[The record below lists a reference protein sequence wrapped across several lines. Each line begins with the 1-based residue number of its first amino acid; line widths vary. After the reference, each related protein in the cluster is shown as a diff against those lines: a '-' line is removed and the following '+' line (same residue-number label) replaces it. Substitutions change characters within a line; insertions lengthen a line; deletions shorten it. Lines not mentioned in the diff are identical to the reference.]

1 MSAQARLDAVYRA
14 LGIKPERILAPLAEG
29 EGAGVDMRYTPEFD
43 ELAEMR
49 REDSDDDQG
58 IWQTAP
64 KKADWKAVARQ
75 CSALLS
81 TRTHDLQIAVWLLQ
95 AMIRLQG
102 FGGLAAG
109 CDLLARLCRDFWP
122 VLWPKIDGDDMES
135 RLAPFFWA
143 DRHLT
148 IELLQVAVT
157 TPADEAPQ
165 GINFQLIVKGRQMVQ
180 LATNN
185 ARAYAEAISEGELSP
200 EDIEAIIAETPDEFF
215 VALYEDL
222 TLARQKLAELIT
234 VLDGVAGMDA
244 PSLSSIGRTL
254 GEIGAYLTG
263 VLVARDIEVEA
274 PAPAPSAA
282 EAAADEDDD
291 PFAVSGGDDAMD
303 EAGSDEDGEGDDPF
317 ASADDT
323 TSVPNAGATGTAPV
337 RTASRSAAF
346 ALPAISS
353 RREAYRLL
361 DHAAS
366 WLIDHEPHSPVPF
379 LVKRAVSWEG
389 ASLRTVLTELM
400 ARGAD
405 AETIM
410 EFLAIDES
418 GKPAGSAVRRT
429 GRLFEE

>member
-1 MSAQARLDAVYRA
+1 MSAQARLDALYRA

-58 IWQTAP
+58 IWKTAP

-75 CSALLS
+75 CSTLLS

-109 CDLLARLCRDFWP
+109 CDLLGRLCRDFWP
-122 VLWPKIDGDDMES
+122 VLWPKLDGDDLES

-157 TPADEAPQ
+157 DTADEAPQ
-165 GINFQLIVKGRQMVQ
+165 GINFQRIVKGRQLVQ

-215 VALYEDL
+215 VSLHEDL
-222 TLARQKLAELIT
+222 ALARQKLAELISI
-234 VLDGVAGMDA
+234 LDGLAGMDA

-263 VLVARDIEVEA
+263 VLTARDIEVETA
-274 PAPAPSAA
+274 LPVASTNAR
-282 EAAADEDDD
+282 ADGDDD
-291 PFAVSGGDDAMD
+291 PFAPSQNEGDGAGLDSDDSG
-303 EAGSDEDGEGDDPF
+303 EADDPF
-317 ASADDT
+317 AMDD
-323 TSVPNAGATGTAPV
+323 PAGAVPYGEAPVAAPV
-337 RTASRSAAF
+337 RTAGRSGAF
-346 ALPAISS
+346 ELPSISS

-361 DHAAS
+361 DHAAN

-379 LVKRAVSWEG
+379 MVKRAVSWEG

-400 ARGAD
+400 SRGAD
-405 AETIM
+405 ADTIM

-418 GKPAGSAVRRT
+418 GKPAGSAARKT